1 MGVLLPQVENAQN
14 LNPHFSFNI
23 VIVFTVVQVSIKYH
37 DSSIFHYHQAIII
50 TSKNL
55 IILQTYTVG
64 ACSKYAN

>member
-23 VIVFTVVQVSIKYH
+23 MIIFTVILSIKYH
-37 DSSIFHYHQAIII
+37 DSLIFHYHQAIII

-55 IILQTYTVG
+55 IILKTYTVD